1 MRRQKGTGA
10 SAAPFK
16 GWLVL
21 LAMGALLWP
30 ASAQAQNS
38 GTRRLLGGLLG
49 VGGHFFTSGSGQNA
63 LGDVKFASDTQLFVR
78 PAHRGNL
85 LLTGG
90 IEIFNASDHFLPF
103 SGGNE
108 FDLIGPSALVTT
120 PRVLGKVR
128 PFVSAGLFAGRV
140 RSERLGF
147 DRTDLTP
154 SLAFGAE
161 WPFAR
166 YFTLS
171 ASYRLSE
178 EIHGVNT
185 DGFTL
190 LLRIF

>member
-1 MRRQKGTGA
+1 LQRQERSGEVAVRMRRA
-10 SAAPFK
+10 F
-16 GWLVL
+16 VL
-21 LAMGALLWP
+21 LALGALLCP
-30 ASAQAQNS
+30 GAARAQDS

-49 VGGHFFTSGSGQNA
+49 IGGHFLTSGSGQNA

-78 PAHRGNL
+78 PAHRGKL
-85 LLTGG
+85 LITGG
-90 IEIFNASDHFLPF
+90 LEFFNASDHFLPF

-128 PFVSAGLFAGRV
+128 PFVSVGLFAGRV

-171 ASYRLSE
+171 ASYRVSE